1 MTHVLAINGSPRNN
15 GNTAH
20 MIKQVL
26 QALEQEGCTTETV
39 RIGGTD
45 IRGCSACYRCIETK
59 DRRCS
64 MNRDCFNDVF
74 ERMLNADAIILA
86 SPTYFADITPELKA
100 LIDRA
105 GFVSRVN
112 GQLFRHK
119 VGSALVSLRRGGGV
133 HAFDSINH
141 LFQACGMFM
150 VGSTYWN
157 LGFGGREGN
166 GIGEDSEGMQ
176 NMEDLAASLAYLLK
190 KLHA

>member
-1 MTHVLAINGSPRNN
+1 MKVLAINGSPRKK
-15 GNTAH
+15 GNTST
-20 MIKQVL
+20 MLDNVL
-26 QALEQEGCTTETV
+26 QAIEKEGIGTKTLQV
-39 RIGGTD
+39 GGTA
-45 IRGCSACYRCIETK
+45 IRGCRACYRCIELNNSA
-59 DRRCS
+59 CS
-64 MNRDCFNDVF
+64 ISNDGFNDMF
-74 ERMLNADAIILA
+74 RLMLEADAIILG

-119 VGSALVSLRRGGGV
+119 VGAAVVSLRRGGGV

-141 LFQACGMFM
+141 LFQACQMFM

-157 LGFGGREGN
+157 LGFGNREGTN
-166 GIGEDSEGMQ
+166 VEDDAEGMQ
-176 NMEDLAASLAYLLK
+176 NMEDLGTSIAYLLK